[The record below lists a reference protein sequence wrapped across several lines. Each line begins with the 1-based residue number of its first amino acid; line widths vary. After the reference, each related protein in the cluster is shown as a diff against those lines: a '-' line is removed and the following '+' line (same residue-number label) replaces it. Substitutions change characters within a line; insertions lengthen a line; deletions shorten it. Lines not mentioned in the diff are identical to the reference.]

1 MKHLYRLLFLLV
13 LTSLSMPNISLAQ
26 DAQATQSAKN
36 DTSAPLRDMSIPL
49 AAKTNIAPF
58 ATPNKLMKFGS
69 PKGGEPTILANGAD
83 PVVQKIQGT
92 LVPTIGVNFEGASDD
107 DNSAVLGFRVVP
119 PDTEGD
125 VGPNHYV
132 QWINSIIEIF
142 DKSGTSLVGPIAG
155 NTVFA
160 GFGGICEDT
169 NNGDPIVIYDEGAD
183 RWNISQFALDFT
195 NNTFSMCVAVST
207 TADPTGSYHRYE
219 FSFANDFP
227 DYPKLGVWGD
237 SYTMT
242 TRNFLN
248 AASWNGVWAHAMDRD
263 AMLAGNPAD
272 IVSFS
277 FPNNFSVDGYL
288 PADADNAVSG
298 PIIFGGHGS
307 NGDTTFELF
316 ELDVDWANPG
326 AATFTQIA
334 GVGISPF
341 DEASFSATVDQPNGQ
356 LLDALGGFTMH
367 RLNVRD
373 FGTHT
378 SMLANH
384 TVLSS
389 PGVHGIRW
397 YEFRNTGS
405 GWTLYQEGT
414 YSPDSDDRW
423 MGSISMNANGDIA
436 LGYSRSS
443 SSMFPSI
450 YFTGQTAD
458 MSGTGV
464 MNVEETLIHAGG
476 GSQEGASR
484 WGDYSMMAVDP
495 VDDMFWFTTE
505 YYANTGSF
513 DFTTRIASFT
523 LGEDGGGNN
532 APVASF
538 TSTTSG
544 LTADFTDTSVDSDGS
559 IVDWAWDFGDGNTS
573 TDQNP
578 SNTYASNGTYTVSLT
593 VTDDAG
599 DSDTAT
605 ADVTVSDGGNMPPV
619 ASFTFTTSGL
629 TADFTDTSTDSDG
642 SIVSWTWNFGADS
655 AFVQNPSY
663 TFPAA
668 GTYDVTLIV
677 IDDDGD
683 NDFVTQA
690 VTVDDG
696 TMGPTLSVFDIRLG
710 KVRAGGSQRQG
721 RATVTIVDENGS
733 RFEGATV
740 TGTFSGPI
748 GETGSE
754 ITDRRGRAII
764 VSTETFHNRDFASL
778 EFCVEDIV
786 AAGYTY
792 DPAGNGDPSWDCGT
806 AGPDIAG
813 NGPDAAFGLN
823 QDVPESFELG
833 QNYPNPFNPTTL
845 ITYTMP
851 ESGQVTI
858 RVYNMLGQEMATLI
872 DGVQDAGQHSV
883 TFDASDLPAGVYL
896 YVMQSGSFT
905 QTNKMTLLK

>member
-1 MKHLYRLLFLLV
+1 MKHLYRLLLLLV
-13 LTSLSMPNISLAQ
+13 LTSLSMPHIASAQLAQ
-26 DAQATQSAKN
+26 SSRN
-36 DTSAPLRDMSIPL
+36 DTSSPLSEMYIPVS
-49 AAKTNIAPF
+49 AKTGLAPF

-69 PKGGEPTILANGAD
+69 PKSGAPSIMANGQDPVRQTIQGSVAPTI
-83 PVVQKIQGT
+83 IQ
-92 LVPTIGVNFEGASDD
+92 NFEGASDD
-107 DNSAVLGFRVVP
+107 DNAAVLGFRVVP

-142 DKSGTSLVGPIAG
+142 DKSGNSLVGPIAG

-160 GFGGICEDT
+160 GFGGICETT
-169 NNGDPIVIYDEGAD
+169 NNGDPIVIYDELAD

-195 NNTFSMCVAVST
+195 NNTYSMCVAVST
-207 TADPTGSYHRYE
+207 TADPTGTYHRYE

-227 DYPKLGVWGD
+227 DYPKLGLWGD

-263 AMLAGNPAD
+263 AMLAGQPAN

-288 PADADNAVSG
+288 PADADNSVSG
-298 PIIFGGHGS
+298 PAIFGGHGA
-307 NGDTTFELF
+307 NGNTSFELF

-326 AATFTQIA
+326 AATFTQIS
-334 GVGISPF
+334 GVTVSPF
-341 DEASFSATVDQPNGQ
+341 DEAAFSSVINQPNGQ

-367 RLNVRD
+367 RMNVRD
-373 FGTHT
+373 FGTHV
-378 SMLANH
+378 SMVANH
-384 TVLSS
+384 TVETD
-389 PGVHGIRW
+389 PGVYGIRW

-423 MGSISMNANGDIA
+423 MGSISINANGDIA

-443 SSMFPSI
+443 SSLFPSI

-458 MSGTGV
+458 QSGTGV
-464 MNVEETLIHAGG
+464 MNIEETLIQAGG

-484 WGDYSMMAVDP
+484 WGDYSMMGVDP
-495 VDDMFWFTTE
+495 VDGNTFWFTTE

-523 LGEDGGGNN
+523 LGEGTGNI

-538 TSTTSG
+538 TSTTSD
-544 LTADFTDTSVDSDGS
+544 LMADFTDTSTDADGS
-559 IVDWAWDFGDGNTS
+559 IVSWAWDFGDGNSS

-578 SNTYASNGTYTVSLT
+578 SNTYAANGTYTVSLT
-593 VTDDAG
+593 VTDDFG

-619 ASFTFTTSGL
+619 ASFTSTTSGL
-629 TADFTDTSTDSDG
+629 TADFTDTSTDDDG
-642 SIVSWTWNFGADS
+642 FVASWAWDFGDGNTS
-655 AFVQNPSY
+655 TDQNPSNTY
-663 TFPAA
+663 AAA
-668 GTYDVTLIV
+668 GTYTVSLTVT
-677 IDDDGD
+677 DDFGD
-683 NDFVTQA
+683 SNIATAD

-696 TMGPTLSVFDIRLG
+696 TTGPTISVFDIRLG

-733 RFEGATV
+733 RFEGAEV
-740 TGTFSGPI
+740 IGTFSGPI
-748 GETGSE
+748 DEQGSE
-754 ITDRRGRAII
+754 ITDRRGRVII
-764 VSTETFHNRDFASL
+764 ISTETFANRDFPSL
-778 EFCVEDIV
+778 EFCVNDII
-786 AAGYTY
+786 ATGFTY
-792 DPAGNGDPSWDCGT
+792 DPSGNSDPSYDCGT
-806 AGPDIAG
+806 AAPDIAG
-813 NGPDAAFGLN
+813 NGPNNSLGLN

-845 ITYTMP
+845 INYTMP

-858 RVYNMLGQEMATLI
+858 KVYNMLGQEMATLI

-883 TFDASDLPAGVYL
+883 TFDAADLPAGVYL
-896 YVMQSGSFT
+896 YVMQSGAFT